1 MALWPNGRYMTRST
15 YKGFGVAPGLDARL
29 KGHGDSRNRFV
40 SASFAKT
47 ASTPD
52 GYDMKA
58 VVPPLTAGS
67 MATAS
72 PVFCNIE
79 GTGNLLKGGP
89 LTGTG
94 SITFTVPDASLSMT
108 VGLSANTMILSVT
121 GDNAALKLTIGMS
134 GNWTLTMTGTSSLS
148 MVVPFEGTG
157 SVVTMS
163 GTSNLKG
170 LLSMQGEWTPFTEL
184 SPENL
189 ARSVW
194 EAIASEYNDVGTMGN
209 KLNTASSGG
218 VDMNALAQAVWEY
231 ATRTLTSGG
240 GGSTNALTLPQFLAL
255 K

>member
-29 KGHGDSRNRFV
+29 KGLGDSRNRFI
-40 SASFAKT
+40 SSSFAKT

-58 VVPPLTAGS
+58 VVPPLKAGS

-72 PVFCNIE
+72 PIFCSMN
-79 GTGNLLKGGP
+79 GTSSLLKGGP
-89 LTGTG
+89 LSGTGT
-94 SITFTVPDASLSMT
+94 ITFTVPDANLSMT
-108 VGLSANTMILSVT
+108 VSLSTNTMILSVT

-134 GNWTLTMTGTSSLS
+134 GDWTLTMTGTSSLS

-157 SVVTMS
+157 SVVSMS
-163 GTSNLKG
+163 GTSGLKG

-189 ARSVW
+189 ARAVW
-194 EAIASEYNDVGTMGN
+194 EAIASEYNDTGTMGN

-218 VDMNALAQAVWEY
+218 VDMKALSQAVWEY
-231 ATRTLTSGG
+231 TTRTLTSGG
-240 GGSTNALTLPQFLAL
+240 GSSNTLTLPQFLAL

>member
-1 MALWPNGRYMTRST
+1 MPSGPYRRTTRRWLST
-15 YKGFGVAPGLDARL
+15 HKPIPGTEVIRVTPELCLGFNIHPARL
-29 KGHGDSRNRFV
+29 TSPVPN
-40 SASFAKT
+40 AK
-47 ASTPD
+47 
-52 GYDMKA
+52 
-58 VVPPLTAGS
+58 AGS
-67 MATAS
+67 LGIW
-72 PVFCNIE
+72 NIE

-163 GTSNLKG
+163 GTSDLKG
-170 LLSMQGEWTPFTEL
+170 LLSMQGEWIPFTEL

-194 EAIASEYNDVGTMGN
+194 EAIASEYNDAGTMGN

-218 VDMNALAQAVWEY
+218 VDMNTLAQAVWEY

-240 GGSTNALTLPQFLAL
+240 STNALTLPQFLAL

>member
-29 KGHGDSRNRFV
+29 QGLGDSRNRFV
-40 SASFAKT
+40 SSSFAKT

-72 PVFCNIE
+72 PVFCSIE

-89 LTGTG
+89 LSGTG
-94 SITFTVPDASLSMT
+94 SITFTVPDANLSMT

-148 MVVPFEGTG
+148 MVVPFEGAG

-163 GTSNLKG
+163 GTSDLKG

-194 EAIASEYNDVGTMGN
+194 EAIASEYNDTGTMGN